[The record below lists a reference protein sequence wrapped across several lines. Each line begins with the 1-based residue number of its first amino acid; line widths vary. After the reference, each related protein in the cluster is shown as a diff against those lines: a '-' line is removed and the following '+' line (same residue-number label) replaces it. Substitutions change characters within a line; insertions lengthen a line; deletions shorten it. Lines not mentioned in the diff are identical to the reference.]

1 MPDNTLAGIDQKKG
15 EKENENADKS
25 PEKTGN
31 FCSEE
36 MMESPG
42 FEGAMDHDEWLKDI
56 GISPRSTLGF
66 GRQ

>member
-1 MPDNTLAGIDQKKG
+1 MIPDNTLAGVDQKKD
-15 EKENENADKS
+15 EKENIDKS
-25 PEKTGN
+25 PEKSGN